1 MKKTTQELLKFA
13 FERMNY
19 QERNLKFWDY
29 EIIYFYGG
37 SEIKK
42 EGRKIWVVVDGE
54 FYINSFFERFLFWRQ
69 VEKNLSNITDFFKK
83 YLERMW
89 EEEKTLND
97 QLDNLKNK
105 VSDLEDKLAQSVAST
120 IDLSANTENDD

>member
-69 VEKNLSNITDFFKK
+69 VEKNLSNITEFLKE
-83 YLERMW
+83 YLWRMW
-89 EEEKTLND
+89 TDKAELQKKVDHFKNKALELEEKLASAVAEKVDLDLN
-97 QLDNLKNK
+97 
-105 VSDLEDKLAQSVAST
+105 QS
-120 IDLSANTENDD
+120 N

>member
-69 VEKNLSNITDFFKK
+69 VEKNLSNITEFLKE
-83 YLERMW
+83 YLWRMW
-89 EEEKTLND
+89 TDKAELQEKVD
-97 QLDNLKNK
+97 HFKNK
-105 VSDLEDKLAQSVAST
+105 ISELEEKLAQSVASN
-120 IDLSANTENDD
+120 IDLDTNWKA